1 MSTMASI
8 DEMGHSLP
16 GIAAD
21 HDQGRRTCDFGAV
34 EKADSEY
41 ECELMIEAL
50 KKELSSV
57 RVSTIPTSPRIRTV
71 CITSGYVCVI
81 Q

>member
-1 MSTMASI
+1 MASI

-21 HDQGRRTCDFGAV
+21 RDQGRRTCDLGVV

-57 RVSTIPTSPRIRTV
+57 RVSKIPTSPRIRTV
-71 CITSGYVCVI
+71 GIISGCMFV
-81 Q
+81 